1 MGESDVD
8 WEEQEEKLPESTPVV
23 SLLDMARPAKPRGI
37 AKHFEVVES
46 PHRVIALE
54 DLDVDTEEGFE
65 DEGWE
70 DLYEDEW
77 DIPSQNQRKTY
88 SAIVRESF

>member
-1 MGESDVD
+1 
-8 WEEQEEKLPESTPVV
+8 
-23 SLLDMARPAKPRGI
+23 
-37 AKHFEVVES
+37 
-46 PHRVIALE
+46 VIALE
-54 DLDVDTEEGFE
+54 DLDVDTEEGFEWAE

-88 SAIVRESF
+88 SAIVRENF